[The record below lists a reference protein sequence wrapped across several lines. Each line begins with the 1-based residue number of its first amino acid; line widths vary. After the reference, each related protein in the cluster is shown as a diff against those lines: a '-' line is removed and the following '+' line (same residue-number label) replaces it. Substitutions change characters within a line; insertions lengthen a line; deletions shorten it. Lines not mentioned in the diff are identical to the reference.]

1 MSNLKI
7 CNLDI
12 IAPVQKRELVLSGKT
27 YEVLPL
33 SVERFIDLQMK
44 RQEMVQSTDLAKTF
58 DIAKSMIK
66 VAIPTLEDGVFSLLT
81 MEQMSYLTDFILD
94 NLPDDKL
101 VSESEKKAEPE
112 KAKPEKDEAEA
123 GK

>member
-1 MSNLKI
+1 MSEMKI
-7 CNLDI
+7 CNLDV
-12 IAPVQKRELVLSGKT
+12 IAPVQKRQLILGGKE

-33 SVERFIDLQMK
+33 SVERFIELQLK
-44 RQEMVQSTDLAKTF
+44 RQEMVKSADLEKTF
-58 DIAKSMIK
+58 AIAKDMIK
-66 VAIPTLEDGVFSLLT
+66 VAIPSLEDEIFSLLT

-94 NLPDDKL
+94 NLPDEKL
-101 VSESEKKAEPE
+101 AQAGETKTEPE

>member
-1 MSNLKI
+1 MSEMKI
-7 CNLDI
+7 CNLDV
-12 IAPVQKRELVLSGKT
+12 IAPVQKRQLILGGKE

-33 SVERFIDLQMK
+33 SVERFIELQLK
-44 RQEMVQSTDLAKTF
+44 RQEMVKSADLEKTF
-58 DIAKSMIK
+58 AIAKDMIK
-66 VAIPTLEDGVFSLLT
+66 VAIPSLEDEIFSLLT

-94 NLPDDKL
+94 NLPDEKL
-101 VSESEKKAEPE
+101 AQASETKTEPE

>member
-1 MSNLKI
+1 MSEMKI

-12 IAPVQKRELVLSGKT
+12 IAPVQKRQLILGGKE

-33 SVERFIDLQMK
+33 SVERFIELQLK
-44 RQEMVQSTDLAKTF
+44 RQEMVKSADLEKTF
-58 DIAKSMIK
+58 AIAKDMIK
-66 VAIPTLEDGVFSLLT
+66 VAIPSLEDEIFSLLT

-94 NLPDDKL
+94 NLPDEKL
-101 VSESEKKAEPE
+101 AQASETKKEPE

>member
-7 CNLDI
+7 CNLDV

-58 DIAKSMIK
+58 EIAKSMIK
-66 VAIPTLEDGVFSLLT
+66 VAIPTLEDNVFSLLT

>member
-1 MSNLKI
+1 MSEMKI

-12 IAPVQKRELVLSGKT
+12 IAPVQKRQLILGGKE

-33 SVERFIDLQMK
+33 SVERFIELQLK
-44 RQEMVQSTDLAKTF
+44 RQEMVKSADLEKTF
-58 DIAKSMIK
+58 AIAKDMIK
-66 VAIPTLEDGVFSLLT
+66 VAIPSLEDEIFSLLT

-94 NLPDDKL
+94 NLPDEKL
-101 VSESEKKAEPE
+101 AQVSETKTEPE

>member
-1 MSNLKI
+1 MSEMKI

-12 IAPVQKRELVLSGKT
+12 IAPVQKRQLILGGKE

-33 SVERFIDLQMK
+33 SVERFIELQLK
-44 RQEMVQSTDLAKTF
+44 RQEMVKSADLEKTF
-58 DIAKSMIK
+58 AIAKDMIK
-66 VAIPTLEDGVFSLLT
+66 VAIPSLEDEIFSLLT

-94 NLPDDKL
+94 NLPDEKL
-101 VSESEKKAEPE
+101 AQASETKTEPE